1 MTQHVVPSTQI
12 AAALHGSHRG
22 REVVATGV
30 ATVADA
36 GTGQLC
42 FAGDLERYALE
53 VDAALAAGAIVLVPE
68 GQDSLVAGE
77 GAIITVANPRAAFA
91 DAVRQ
96 FFAPVVEPG
105 IAGTAVVHPTASIAA
120 SASIGEFTVIGRGA
134 VIAEGVEVRHHAVI
148 AAGVR
153 IGAGSLIKSHAV
165 IGEEGFG
172 IDKDEHDNNIRLPH
186 LGSVVIGEQV
196 EVGNFTTVCSGTI
209 APSRVGDYTKIDD
222 HVHIAHNVQ
231 IGRNVIIT
239 ACAEV
244 SGSVVIEDEVWIG
257 PNASVIQGL
266 TLGARSLIGMGSVVV
281 KSVPA
286 DEVHF
291 GSPARKVRSK
301 AEDQ

>member
-1 MTQHVVPSTQI
+1 MTHHAVSSSHI
-12 AAALHGSHRG
+12 AATLHGAHRG
-22 REVVATGV
+22 REVVATGI
-30 ATVADA
+30 ATVAEA
-36 GTGQLC
+36 GEGRLC
-42 FAGDLERYALE
+42 FAGDPQRYALE
-53 VDAALAAGAIVLVPE
+53 VAAALAAGAIVLVPE
-68 GQDSLVAGE
+68 GRDSLATGE
-77 GAIITVANPRAAFA
+77 GAVIAVANPRAAFA
-91 DAVRQ
+91 EAVRQ
-96 FFAPVVEPG
+96 FFDAVVEPG
-105 IAGTAVVHPTASIAA
+105 IAGTAVVHRTASIAP
-120 SASIGEFTVIGRGA
+120 SASIGEFTVIGRDA
-134 VIAEGVEVRHHAVI
+134 VIGEGVEVRHHAIV

-172 IDKDEHDNNIRLPH
+172 IDKDEHGNNIRLPH

-209 APSRVGDYTKIDD
+209 SPSRVGDYTKIDD

-301 AEDQ
+301 ADDQ